1 MQMFWKNMLRGA
13 VKNRGSY
20 IGAACIITFGT
31 FFYIG
36 MMDTTYN
43 LQDQLDLYYQQSDF
57 SDIFAVVNGISEVE
71 LQDIADMDGID
82 TAFGRLTQDVRV
94 LSDQQTEIVTVHLM
108 AYAEEDSL
116 NRLRLSPDRTIPRH
130 ELYLGSKMTEAY
142 GYEEGTELRLLL
154 GGELVEFTL
163 SGICYSS
170 EYIYLTPPAGS
181 TLGDAELYDI
191 ACVDK
196 DYLEEVLGM
205 PGLVNELGFTLE
217 AGYSFEDVRY
227 ELMDYLEPYGLNS
240 LVERKD
246 QASYKTVA
254 DEVRALVTQ
263 GVAFMV
269 IFMGMSIFMLYIMLK
284 KIVDQDRTLIG
295 TMKAMGFH
303 DGELTRVYLWQGV
316 IVGAVGAI
324 LASVLA
330 IPFARSQLSMYTAF
344 FSLPETEFTAYG
356 STRAVGF
363 LISILSGVLAVYSG
377 VRGIANITPAEA
389 MRAAAPADSGRVKFP
404 DWINRRLYLMH
415 KIGLRS
421 IVRNPLR
428 SFVIA
433 LAIAFPFGCA
443 SVLLSFGGLL
453 DQVFTDQFTEV
464 HTYDIQISLDHYVPY
479 EEAISAGS
487 QLDGVVSSEA
497 VTSLGVQLTNDN
509 LVQHVTLTGYGEQ
522 SELNR
527 IMDWNMV
534 SYDSPDDG
542 LILNQFLADRLKVKE
557 GDVIEIFN
565 PQLLVKPV
573 KIPVKRIIQESV
585 GGGCYLS
592 TEGISRYFN
601 TEMISNAIVLQA
613 QPGAQDR
620 IKAQLLETTGITSVV
635 DGDRVRN
642 SYREK
647 VKSTA
652 GMMSVFAIAT
662 VVCGMILIHNILM
675 INVRERRTEFG
686 TLKVLGTTVEEFR
699 SMIVFEQTI
708 YFLLGLILGIP
719 VLEAVRLVVKSALPA
734 ETMNIQVTIP
744 PSSCL
749 KSFVLCLII
758 LVGSSILMMRRV
770 EAIMPADVL
779 KDKE

>member
-1 MQMFWKNMLRGA
+1 M
-13 VKNRGSY
+13 
-20 IGAACIITFGT
+20 
-31 FFYIG
+31 
-36 MMDTTYN
+36 
-43 LQDQLDLYYQQSDF
+43 
-57 SDIFAVVNGISEVE
+57 
-71 LQDIADMDGID
+71 
-82 TAFGRLTQDVRV
+82 
-94 LSDQQTEIVTVHLM
+94 
-108 AYAEEDSL
+108 
-116 NRLRLSPDRTIPRH
+116 
-130 ELYLGSKMTEAY
+130 
-142 GYEEGTELRLLL
+142 
-154 GGELVEFTL
+154 
-163 SGICYSS
+163 
-170 EYIYLTPPAGS
+170 
-181 TLGDAELYDI
+181 
-191 ACVDK
+191 
-196 DYLEEVLGM
+196 
-205 PGLVNELGFTLE
+205 
-217 AGYSFEDVRY
+217 
-227 ELMDYLEPYGLNS
+227 
-240 LVERKD
+240 
-246 QASYKTVA
+246 
-254 DEVRALVTQ
+254 
-263 GVAFMV
+263 
-269 IFMGMSIFMLYIMLK
+269 
-284 KIVDQDRTLIG
+284 
-295 TMKAMGFH
+295 
-303 DGELTRVYLWQGV
+303 
-316 IVGAVGAI
+316 
-324 LASVLA
+324 
-330 IPFARSQLSMYTAF
+330 
-344 FSLPETEFTAYG
+344 
-356 STRAVGF
+356 
-363 LISILSGVLAVYSG
+363 
-377 VRGIANITPAEA
+377 
-389 MRAAAPADSGRVKFP
+389 
-404 DWINRRLYLMH
+404 
-415 KIGLRS
+415 
-421 IVRNPLR
+421 
-428 SFVIA
+428 
-433 LAIAFPFGCA
+433 
-443 SVLLSFGGLL
+443 
-453 DQVFTDQFTEV
+453 
-464 HTYDIQISLDHYVPY
+464 
-479 EEAISAGS
+479 
-487 QLDGVVSSEA
+487 SSEA

-620 IKAQLLETTGITSVV
+620 IKAQILETTGITSVV